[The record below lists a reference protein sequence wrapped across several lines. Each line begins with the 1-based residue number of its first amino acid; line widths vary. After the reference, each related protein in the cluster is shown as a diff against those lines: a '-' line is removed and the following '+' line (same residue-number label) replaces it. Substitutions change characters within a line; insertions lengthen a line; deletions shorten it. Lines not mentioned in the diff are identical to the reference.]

1 MTTVIQKL
9 QKQSDNAI
17 NLVKATI
24 NKLTALNEAID
35 LEMESNRT
43 AINSLSNNN
52 KELAEMQQHN
62 KKIVTNFEN
71 LLK

>member
-17 NLVKATI
+17 NLVKSTI
-24 NKLTALNEAID
+24 CKLTALNEAIE
-35 LEMESNRT
+35 LEMENNRA
-43 AINSLSNNN
+43 AINNLTNNN
-52 KELAEMQQHN
+52 KELEDMQQHN
-62 KKIVTNFEN
+62 KKIVTSFEN